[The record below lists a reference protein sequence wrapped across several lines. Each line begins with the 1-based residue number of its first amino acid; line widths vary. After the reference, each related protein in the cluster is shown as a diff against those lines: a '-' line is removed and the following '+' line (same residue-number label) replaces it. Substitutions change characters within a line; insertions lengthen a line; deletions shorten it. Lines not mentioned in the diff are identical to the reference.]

1 MIKIAIGIVL
11 IVGVVLLAA
20 KANEAFAYGTT
31 HCSTVGR
38 DIVCYTYD
46 DNRLQGSNNPRQT
59 IIPVP
64 VAPTPTYVPPT
75 RQRAPEPD
83 WDACTLALGC
93 IRGRG

>member
-1 MIKIAIGIVL
+1 MIKIAMGVLLLGIV
-11 IVGVVLLAA
+11 
-20 KANEAFAYGTT
+20 ANEAFAYSSAQ
-31 HCSTVGR
+31 CSYVGR

-59 IIPVP
+59 IISPPPSQPPVYQPP
-64 VAPTPTYVPPT
+64 V